1 MITPRLE
8 MILRHIRG
16 KSCADIGT
24 DHAYIPIELAKQGI
38 RVIASDIMPGPLK
51 IAAEN
56 VKKNEADVE
65 LRLGGGLSPIEK
77 GEVDTIII
85 AGMGG
90 EMIEKIL
97 SEGDDK
103 TEGVTFVLQPM
114 NRQAELRTFLL
125 NNGFYIIEE
134 DLAVEGF
141 KVYNLIVATK
151 DETKSGQALLYNS
164 DAEKHLP
171 VFLREHPC
179 FESLFNKKKREF
191 SKILSGLKKS
201 KDENTEEV
209 RNLEQLLLEI
219 EKIGSVENEDK

>member
-8 MILRHIRG
+8 MILRHVNG

-24 DHAYIPIELAKQGI
+24 DHAYIPIELSKQGM

-56 VKKNEADVE
+56 VKKNGADVE
-65 LRLGGGLSPIEK
+65 LRLGGGLSPINK
-77 GEVDTIII
+77 DEVETVII

-97 SEGDDK
+97 SADSDK
-103 TEGVTFVLQPM
+103 ANGPTFILQPM
-114 NRQAELRTFLL
+114 NGQFELRKFLV

-151 DETKSGQALLYNS
+151 DEKKSSHALCYNS
-164 DAEKHLP
+164 DIDFHLP
-171 VFLREHPC
+171 T
-179 FESLFNKKKREF
+179 SLYENPYFKELVSKKKREF
-191 SKILSGLKKS
+191 SKIISGMKKG
-201 KDENTEEV
+201 KDKKPEEIE
-209 RNLEQLLLEI
+209 NLEKLLFEI
-219 EKIGSVENEDK
+219 EETERKAGI

>member
-8 MILRHIRG
+8 MILRHING
-16 KSCADIGT
+16 ESCADIGT
-24 DHAYIPIELAKQGI
+24 DHAYIPIELAKKGL
-38 RVIASDIMPGPLK
+38 RVIASDIMPGPLA

-56 VKKNEADVE
+56 VKKNDAKVE

-97 SEGDDK
+97 SVDADK

-114 NRQAELRTFLL
+114 NRQAELRKYLL
-125 NNGFYIIEE
+125 KNGFYIIEE

-141 KVYNLIVATK
+141 KVYNLIVATR
-151 DETKSGQALLYNS
+151 DASKSEQALSYNNE
-164 DAEKHLP
+164 AELHLP
-171 VFLREHPC
+171 VFLQENPC
-179 FESLFNKKKREF
+179 FEKLYSKKKREF
-191 SKILSGLKKS
+191 SKILSGLMKS
-201 KDENTEEV
+201 KDAEPEELKK
-209 RNLEQLLLEI
+209 LEQLISEFD
-219 EKIGSVENEDK
+219 KIGGVENENK

>member
-8 MILRHIRG
+8 MILRHICG
-16 KSCADIGT
+16 NSCADIGT
-24 DHAYIPIELAKQGI
+24 DHAYVPIKLWERGI
-38 RVIASDIMPGPLK
+38 KVIATDIMPGPLK

-56 VKKNEADVE
+56 VKKQNADIE
-65 LRLGGGLSPIEK
+65 LRLGGGLSPIQK

-97 SEGDDK
+97 SEDADK
-103 TEGVTFVLQPM
+103 TDGVTFILQPM
-114 NRQAELRTFLL
+114 NRQYELRTFLL

-134 DLAVEGF
+134 DLAQEGF

-151 DETKSGQALLYNS
+151 DGTKSGQALSYNS
-164 DAEKHLP
+164 ETELHLP
-171 VFLREHPC
+171 ASLKSHPC
-179 FESLFNKKKREF
+179 FEALLNKKQREF

-201 KDENTEEV
+201 KDANPIEV
-209 RNLEQLLLEI
+209 KKLEALLLEI
-219 EKIGSVENEDK
+219 DNIRRVENEDK

>member
-8 MILRHIRG
+8 MILKHIRG

-24 DHAYIPIELAKQGI
+24 DHAYVPIKLSEAGI
-38 RVIASDIMPGPLK
+38 KVIATDIMPGPLK

-56 VKKNEADVE
+56 VKKQNANVE
-65 LRLGGGLSPIEK
+65 LRLGGGLSPINK
-77 GEVDTIII
+77 GEADTVII

-97 SEGDDK
+97 TDGADK

-114 NRQAELRTFLL
+114 NSQYELRSFLL

-134 DLAVEGF
+134 DLAQEGF

-151 DETKSGQALLYNS
+151 DEEKKGQALLYNS
-164 DAEKHLP
+164 EIEKHLP
-171 VFLREHPC
+171 VSLQSHPF
-179 FESLFNKKKREF
+179 FEALLNKKKREF
-191 SKILSGLKKS
+191 TKILSGLKKS
-201 KDENTEEV
+201 KDANLEEV
-209 RNLEQLLLEI
+209 KKLEELLFEI
-219 EKIGSVENEDK
+219 EKIGRDGNEDK

>member
-1 MITPRLE
+1 MLTPRLE
-8 MILRHIRG
+8 MILRHVEG
-16 KSCADIGT
+16 KSCADVGT
-24 DHAYIPIELAKQGI
+24 DHAYIPIELARKGM

-56 VKKNEADVE
+56 VKKNNADVE

-77 GEVDTIII
+77 GEVDSIII

-97 SEGDDK
+97 SEGKDK
-103 TEGVTFVLQPM
+103 TEGVRFVLQPM
-114 NRQAELRTFLL
+114 NRQPELRKYLL
-125 NNGFYIIEE
+125 DNGFYIIEE

-151 DETKSGQALLYNS
+151 GEAKSGEALSYNNE
-164 DAEKHLP
+164 AELQLP
-171 VFLREHPC
+171 AFLRENPY
-179 FESLFNKKKREF
+179 FTELYNKKKREI

-201 KDENTEEV
+201 KDADLREV
-209 RNLEQLLLEI
+209 AHLEQLLLEI
-219 EKIGSVENEDK
+219 DKIGSEKQ

>member
-8 MILRHIRG
+8 MILRHVCG
-16 KSCADIGT
+16 KTCADIGT
-24 DHAYIPIELAKQGI
+24 DHAYVPIKLAEAGI
-38 RVIASDIMPGPLK
+38 KVIATDIMPGPLK

-56 VKKNEADVE
+56 VKKQNAGVE
-65 LRLGGGLSPIEK
+65 LRLGGGLSPIKK
-77 GEVDTIII
+77 GEVDTVII

-103 TEGVTFVLQPM
+103 TQGVTFILQPM
-114 NRQAELRTFLL
+114 NSQYELREFLL

-151 DETKSGQALLYNS
+151 DGEKMAQALSYNS
-164 DAEKHLP
+164 DIEMHLP
-171 VFLREHPC
+171 KALRSHPC
-179 FESLFNKKKREF
+179 FDALYSKKKREF

-201 KDENTEEV
+201 KDANPDEIKKLEE
-209 RNLEQLLLEI
+209 LLLEI
-219 EKIGSVENEDK
+219 DKIKE

>member
-8 MILRHIRG
+8 MILRHING
-16 KSCADIGT
+16 ESCADIGT
-24 DHAYIPIELAKQGI
+24 DHAYIPIELAKKGL
-38 RVIASDIMPGPLK
+38 RVIASDIMPGPLA

-56 VKKNEADVE
+56 VKKNDAKVE

-77 GEVDTIII
+77 GEVDTVII

-97 SEGDDK
+97 SDDADK

-114 NRQAELRTFLL
+114 NRQAELRKYLL

-141 KVYNLIVATK
+141 KVYNLIVATR
-151 DETKSGQALLYNS
+151 DASKSEQALSYNNE
-164 DAEKHLP
+164 AELHLP
-171 VFLREHPC
+171 VFLRENPC
-179 FESLFNKKKREF
+179 FEKLYSKKKREF
-191 SKILSGLKKS
+191 SKILSGLMKS
-201 KDENTEEV
+201 KDADTEEMKK
-209 RNLEQLLLEI
+209 LEQLISEFD
-219 EKIGSVENEDK
+219 KIGGVENENK